1 VTELHPAI
9 VLILEAEGT
18 PTFQHAAAKVLD
30 LLAAATAQD
39 PEALPSEWVVRLALR
54 MAEVLVVR
62 REELGRARLW
72 LEQAERHLGSDDAAL
87 QWRLGVLRA
96 RALGWSGALDEAS
109 QALDALPSA
118 PAPWCAAQRDVA
130 RAELCFMRTAWGP
143 VEGLLAPHL
152 QTHDAFQSLDDLWRA
167 MRLLASARRNRL
179 DLEGAE
185 PLWRAVAQTC
195 EVHGAALDEADARI
209 ALGQCLL
216 GLGRTDEGVAQLE
229 LALERAK
236 ADPKVWQ
243 QVAANLTTALMAAGD
258 LEAALSQTQRAA
270 QRAAQDDDA
279 HTYMMCL
286 SAGVA
291 LYRLARRHKDA
302 YRELLAVYGE
312 LLGKFG
318 PDAAAKVLPLIE
330 GLRAD
335 LGDEAFEALSS
346 ELLAERQQ

>member
-1 VTELHPAI
+1 
-9 VLILEAEGT
+9 
-18 PTFQHAAAKVLD
+18 
-30 LLAAATAQD
+30 LAAATAQD
-39 PEALPSEWVVRLALR
+39 PEALSSEWVVRLALR

-72 LEQAERHLGSDDAAL
+72 LEQAEGHLARLDGDEPPQAAL
-87 QWRLGVLRA
+87 GWRLALLRA
-96 RALGWSGALDEAS
+96 RALAWENKLDEAS
-109 QALDALPSA
+109 QALDALPA
-118 PAPWCAAQRDVA
+118 PPAPWCAAQRDVA
-130 RAELCFMRTAWGP
+130 RAELCLMRTTWGP
-143 VEGLLAPHL
+143 IEGLLAPHL

-179 DLEGAE
+179 EFAGAE

-195 EVHGAALDEADARI
+195 EAHDAPLDEADARI

-302 YRELLAVYGE
+302 YRELLDVYGE

-318 PDAAAKVLPLIE
+318 PDAASKVLPLIE
-330 GLRAD
+330 SLRAD
-335 LGDEAFEALSS
+335 LGDEAFEALSA